1 MTTSPLF
8 RKLQSV
14 MKDYAE
20 LEGIE
25 DREVTVHAL
34 ADIRHMCDK
43 SGWNYAELDR
53 SAYRMYLQEREYDR
67 RRL

>member
-1 MTTSPLF
+1 
-8 RKLQSV
+8 

-43 SGWNYAELDR
+43 YGWNFAELDR
-53 SAYRMYLQEREYDR
+53 SAYKMYLQERGYDR

>member
-1 MTTSPLF
+1 
-8 RKLQSV
+8 

-53 SAYRMYLQEREYDR
+53 SAYKMYLQEREYDR